1 MIDTKHTSA
10 LPSHYDADAEHYD
23 AFNEKRSETM
33 NQVIEDLLKEHK
45 IKSVLD
51 LTCGTGSQVFWL
63 KKRGYQIVGSDI
75 NAKMLDVARNRAR
88 QEALDSTF
96 VDGDMRSS
104 VLGTFDAVLTIFN
117 AVGHLTREDFEKAM
131 KNVHK
136 NLKVGGI
143 YIFDIFNLE
152 YFLEGDNITKLTIDW
167 MEVKDNKKLR
177 EIQYSTVNDEGV
189 LASYT
194 TSFECEFSGKTTK
207 THEGSQ
213 TLQIYSA
220 DQLKDMLER
229 NGFDLVLQR
238 GLESQHLSKTQ
249 TERILTVARK
259 I

>member
-1 MIDTKHTSA
+1 MLSVAHNKA
-10 LPSHYDADAEHYD
+10 
-23 AFNEKRSETM
+23 KR
-33 NQVIEDLLKEHK
+33 KE
-45 IKSVLD
+45 LD
-51 LTCGTGSQVFWL
+51 LT
-63 KKRGYQIVGSDI
+63 
-75 NAKMLDVARNRAR
+75 
-88 QEALDSTF
+88 F
-96 VDGDMRSS
+96 VKGDMRTST
-104 VLGTFDAVLTIFN
+104 LGVFDAVLTIFN
-117 AVGHLTREDFEKAM
+117 AIGHLTKNDFEKAM
-131 KNVHK
+131 QNVYY
-136 NLKVGGI
+136 NLKTGGI

-152 YFLEGDNITKLTIDW
+152 YFLEDDNITKLTIDW

-229 NGFDLVLQR
+229 NGFDLILQR
-238 GLESQHLSKTQ
+238 GLESQHFSKTK